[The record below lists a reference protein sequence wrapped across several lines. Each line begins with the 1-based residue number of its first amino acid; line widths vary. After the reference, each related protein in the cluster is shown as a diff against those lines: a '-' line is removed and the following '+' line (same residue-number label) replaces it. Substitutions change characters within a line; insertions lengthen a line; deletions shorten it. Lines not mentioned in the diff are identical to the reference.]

1 MTVFRPFAALRY
13 TDAEAVAAAGV
24 DAVPANYDTVV
35 APPYDVLSSADRQ
48 ALETLDP
55 RNSVRLDYPHGAT
68 DPAAYD
74 GAARLLEAWNA
85 SGVLTAD
92 SQPTFTVYRMT
103 ATDSAGRTRSTTGVI
118 GGLGLE
124 PPGVG
129 DVLPHEETTSK
140 DKADRLS
147 LIRATR
153 INTSPIWGLSMASGL
168 GARCAAIADARS
180 AAARAVDGDGVV
192 HESWVVTDPSDID
205 ALATIV
211 SSAPV
216 VIADGHHRFETALA
230 YQAERLAAGDLP
242 GGQDALMALVV
253 ELAEEELEVRGI
265 HRIVNLPDGL
275 DAVGWLSRWFDA
287 TRDEPVDAT
296 IHSRMVEAGSLALV
310 TPRGTWLLRPREGA
324 FDDAIGLDSQRIA
337 AALAATE
344 GTSVRYHHDVA
355 TVVAAAQ
362 NETDAVGVLLRPAT
376 VAQIRAVAE
385 SRTRMPAKTTFFWP
399 KPRTGMLFRPLD

>member
-13 TDAEAVAAAGV
+13 TDAEAGAAAG
-24 DAVPANYDTVV
+24 DAKTADFDTVV
-35 APPYDVLSSADRQ
+35 APPYDVLSNADR
-48 ALETLDP
+48 LELEALDP

-68 DPAAYD
+68 DPDAYT
-74 GAARLLEAWNA
+74 GAAAQLAAWRA
-85 SGVLTAD
+85 SGVLAADATA
-92 SQPTFTVYRMT
+92 TFTVYRMT
-103 ATDSAGRTRSTTGVI
+103 ATDATGRIRSTTGVI

-124 PPGVG
+124 PPGAG

-153 INTSPIWGLSMASGL
+153 INTSPIWGLSMAAGL
-168 GARCAAIADARS
+168 GLRCAAIADARP
-180 AAARAVDGDGVV
+180 AEARAVDRDGVV
-192 HESWVVTDPSDID
+192 HEAWVVRDPADIE
-205 ALATIV
+205 ALAATV

-230 YQAERLAAGDLP
+230 YQAERSAAGDGP
-242 GGQDALMALVV
+242 GGHDALMALIV
-253 ELAEEELEVRGI
+253 ELAEGELEVRGI
-265 HRIVNLPDGL
+265 HRIVTVPDGL
-275 DAVGWLSRWFDA
+275 DPVGWLSQWFEA
-287 TRDEPVDAT
+287 TRDEPVDVT
-296 IHSRMVEAGSLALV
+296 IHARMVEAGSLALV
-310 TPRGTWLLRPREGA
+310 TPRGTWLLRPRDGA
-324 FDDAIGLDSQRIA
+324 FDDAVGLDSQRIA

-362 NETDAVGVLLRPAT
+362 NETDTVGVLLRPAT